1 MKTLNKVNVVA
12 VLKDDST
19 IKTNLLKEKVKL
31 YLMADGWTKTR
42 YFEED
47 FQGSEIEDDVEYV
60 RVDQNESDLKII
72 DPECEFFL
80 YTLSRKMEKGEVDL
94 RGLDSDD
101 EDEEDE
107 DSIFLSTVLP
117 SAHLEKYWDSLIFND
132 GLKEDLMNYVFTIM
146 SLHEA
151 GVDPTLCGAN
161 NIILLHGPP
170 GTGKTSLCKAVAQNA
185 TIKLIEKNLFEEGL
199 LVEVNAN
206 SIFSKWFGETGKQV
220 QRMFSEIKKMMVDP
234 KRMVF
239 VLVDE
244 IESLTSARKNSTSG
258 QECSDAILAVN
269 TILTEID
276 KIKTEKNVLVLTTTN
291 ITGLIDLAFISRV
304 DIKKYIGLPSI
315 EAINQIYKT
324 ALLELEE
331 KGVIKNLNLMG
342 NKRSRGKDNSEIL
355 LNLSRESQ
363 GFSGRTLRKIPFI
376 SVNYFNFLDKELGDG
391 MESEDFFC
399 FMEQAIREEKRELD
413 RLRYSTNTA

>member
-19 IKTNLLKEKVKL
+19 ITSNLLKEKVKL

-60 RVDQNESDLKII
+60 RVDQNDADLKII

-80 YTLSRKMEKGEVDL
+80 YTLSRKRERGEVDL

-107 DSIFLSTVLP
+107 DSIFLSTDLP
-117 SAHLEKYWDSLIFND
+117 SAHLEKFWDSLIFND

-185 TIKLIEKNLFEEGL
+185 TIKLIEKNLFEEGV

-220 QRMFSEIKKMMVDP
+220 QKMFGEIKKMMADP
-234 KRMVF
+234 RRMVF

-276 KIKTEKNVLVLTTTN
+276 KIKTEKNILVLTTTN

-304 DIKKYIGLPSI
+304 DIKKYIGLPSV
-315 EAINQIYKT
+315 EAINQIYKD
-324 ALLELEE
+324 ALLELGE
-331 KGVIKNLNLMG
+331 KGVVKNLNLEG
-342 NKRSRGKDNSEIL
+342 NKRGRGKDNSEIL
-355 LNLSRESQ
+355 MNLSRESL

-376 SVNYFNFLDKELGDG
+376 SVNYFNFLDNELGDG

-399 FMEQAIREEKRELD
+399 FMEQAIMEEKRELD